1 MASYLKDFEMQSR
14 EQYHQQ
20 FLGGF
25 NEEFF
30 QRQQQQQQ
38 QQRIS
43 MSDIGT
49 ETDRLSKKKKNVK
62 NSKKKIEIQE
72 NFFWISVSGYHL
84 DHVGLVYSF
93 FVDIGQVIDRI
104 FTESNFMYLKYAN
117 ITDCEIALSYDGQK
131 IGYAGDILVRVRPE
145 NPMID
150 YKLHTVIEE
159 EEEQETEMEEEQ
171 AKAEEVAQV
180 IDQSVSISV
189 IEVEKPQQVQ
199 QTLTIGKVVSIVPI
213 TAKNARKAR
222 KTGFLQWLKQK
233 VSYIFYYY

>member
-20 FLGGF
+20 FLGGY

-38 QQRIS
+38 QQQRVS

-49 ETDRLSKKKKNVK
+49 ETDRLSKKKNVK
-62 NSKKKIEIQE
+62 KSKKKIEIQE

-117 ITDCEIALSYDGQK
+117 ITDCEIALSYNGQK

-159 EEEQETEMEEEQ
+159 EEEEQETETEEEQ

-180 IDQSVSISV
+180 IDQSVSICV

-199 QTLTIGKVVSIVPI
+199 QTLTIDKVVSIVPI
-213 TAKNARKAR
+213 TARKAR

-233 VSYIFYYY
+233 VSYIFNYY